1 MRRSSSSVVPS
12 ARSSL
17 FPRPDDF
24 LQKEFTGPIR
34 RAHERTRGD
43 VREAHRLAGLA
54 KFVEGLRRYVLLD
67 RQVPAARP
75 QVLPEGQDVDI
86 VCTKIAHRGDHFL
99 AGLAETEHDRRLREE
114 VIPHTL
120 RRPEDLQTL
129 CIIRAAV
136 TNGCLEALAGL
147 TVLIEA
153 VHTRIHDGSHGIDVY
168 LEGR

>member
-86 VCTKIAHRGDHFL
+86 VCTKIAHRGDHLL
-99 AGLAETEHDRRLREE
+99 AGLAETEPDRGLREE
-114 VIPHTL
+114 IIPHAL
-120 RRPEDLQTL
+120 RGPEDLQTL
-129 CIIRAAV
+129 CVILAAV
-136 TNGCLEALAGL
+136 TNGFLEALDGL
-147 TVLIEA
+147 KDVIEDI
-153 VHTRIHDGSHGIDVY
+153 HTGIHDGSPGVY
-168 LEGR
+168 AAL